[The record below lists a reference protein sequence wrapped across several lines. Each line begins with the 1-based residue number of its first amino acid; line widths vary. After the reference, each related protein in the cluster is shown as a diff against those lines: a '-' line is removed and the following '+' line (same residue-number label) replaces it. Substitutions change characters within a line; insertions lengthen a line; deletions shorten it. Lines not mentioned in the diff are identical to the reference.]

1 MASTFSFPEMTPAQ
15 LAEGLHTFGIAPT
28 ANLRAEDIVIPQPDL
43 LPGVLSLFLSTVV
56 GDDPDDQLGFDLL
69 QKLDNPELYMGAIG
83 LRRIYRRARDVLES
97 IHFGGLTFRDFLR
110 PEPRRVVYILS
121 AIVNYLHFR
130 HEKLALLN
138 PIVQEFSGVE
148 ERLTDARARI
158 AELQKVKE
166 DHAYKEQMDEPA
178 VQQLQAEVNALKQK
192 IQEYNTK
199 QLALRSRAK
208 AIDEKKEGILA
219 KISQADFELMKH
231 SQENSKLLSKIVQ
244 SPEKLQKNL
253 EEKKGVRDEL
263 KTLEKMAMHKVQDK
277 NNTLEMYAKV
287 CEKLSKHLSKIDAL
301 HETSTA
307 AKASEK
313 EVKTLKAKISDQSL
327 ETKTLRI
334 KAAEWQSKVHE
345 TEDRLKAKEKE
356 KDQRIG
362 ENKQKMTA
370 LKSEVESELKCLAD
384 RERET
389 EEKVAK
395 AADLCSQADA
405 VDVAGRK
412 KREEIFARFEQVCE
426 TADLYMDGIDRSVKE
441 VDEASMTIIA
451 QSVALCDDKYPS
463 GME

>member
-1 MASTFSFPEMTPAQ
+1 
-15 LAEGLHTFGIAPT
+15 
-28 ANLRAEDIVIPQPDL
+28 
-43 LPGVLSLFLSTVV
+43 
-56 GDDPDDQLGFDLL
+56 
-69 QKLDNPELYMGAIG
+69 MGAIG

-301 HETSTA
+301 HET
-307 AKASEK
+307 
-313 EVKTLKAKISDQSL
+313 V
-327 ETKTLRI
+327 
-334 KAAEWQSKVHE
+334 
-345 TEDRLKAKEKE
+345 
-356 KDQRIG
+356 
-362 ENKQKMTA
+362 
-370 LKSEVESELKCLAD
+370 
-384 RERET
+384 
-389 EEKVAK
+389 
-395 AADLCSQADA
+395 
-405 VDVAGRK
+405 
-412 KREEIFARFEQVCE
+412 
-426 TADLYMDGIDRSVKE
+426 
-441 VDEASMTIIA
+441 
-451 QSVALCDDKYPS
+451 
-463 GME
+463 

>member
-15 LAEGLHTFGIAPT
+15 LAEALHTFGIAPT
-28 ANLRAEDIVIPQPDL
+28 ANLRAEDIATPQLDL
-43 LPGVLSLFLSTVV
+43 LPGVLSLFLATIV

-69 QKLDNPELYMGAIG
+69 QKLDNPEHHMGAIG
-83 LRRIYRRARDVLES
+83 LRSIYGRARDVLES
-97 IHFGGLTFRDFLR
+97 IHFGGLTFRDLTR

-138 PIVQEFSGVE
+138 PIAEEFSSVDD
-148 ERLTDARARI
+148 RLPEGKARI

-166 DHAYKEQMDEPA
+166 NHASKEQMDEPA

-199 QLALRSRAK
+199 QLALRGRAK
-208 AIDEKKEGILA
+208 SIDEKKEGILA
-219 KISQADFELMKH
+219 KISQADFELMKR

-244 SPEKLQKNL
+244 SPEKFQKNL

-277 NNTLEMYAKV
+277 TNALEMYTKV

-301 HETSTA
+301 HETSTS

-313 EVKTLKAKISDQSL
+313 EVKALKAKISDQSL
-327 ETKTLRI
+327 EMKTLHI
-334 KAAEWQSKVHE
+334 KADEWRSKVHE

-362 ENKQKMTA
+362 ENKQKMAA

-395 AADLCSQADA
+395 AADLCSKADA
-405 VDVAGRK
+405 VEAAGRK
-412 KREEIFARFEQVCE
+412 KREEIFAQFEQVCE
-426 TADLYMDGIDRSVKE
+426 TANLYMDGIDHSVRE
-441 VDEASMTIIA
+441 VDEANMTIIG
-451 QSVALCDDKYPS
+451 QCVASC
-463 GME
+463 GN

>member
-1 MASTFSFPEMTPAQ
+1 
-15 LAEGLHTFGIAPT
+15 
-28 ANLRAEDIVIPQPDL
+28 
-43 LPGVLSLFLSTVV
+43 
-56 GDDPDDQLGFDLL
+56 
-69 QKLDNPELYMGAIG
+69 MGAIG
-83 LRRIYRRARDVLES
+83 LRSIYGRARDVLES
-97 IHFGGLTFRDFLR
+97 IHFGGLTFRDLTR

-138 PIVQEFSGVE
+138 PIAEEFSSVD
-148 ERLTDARARI
+148 ERLPEGKARI
-158 AELQKVKE
+158 AEKVKE
-166 DHAYKEQMDEPA
+166 NHASKEQMDEPA

-199 QLALRSRAK
+199 QLALRGRAK
-208 AIDEKKEGILA
+208 SIDEKKEGILA
-219 KISQADFELMKH
+219 KISQADFELMKR

-244 SPEKLQKNL
+244 SPEKFQKNL

-277 NNTLEMYAKV
+277 TNALEMYTKV

-301 HETSTA
+301 HETSTS

-313 EVKTLKAKISDQSL
+313 EVKALKAKISDQSL
-327 ETKTLRI
+327 EMKTLHI
-334 KAAEWQSKVHE
+334 KADEWRSKVHE

-362 ENKQKMTA
+362 ENKQKMAA
-370 LKSEVESELKCLAD
+370 LKSEAESELNCLAD

-395 AADLCSQADA
+395 AADLRSQADA
-405 VDVAGRK
+405 VGAAGRK
-412 KREEIFARFEQVCE
+412 KREEIFATFGQVCE
-426 TADLYMDGIDRSVKE
+426 MANLYLDGIDRSARE
-441 VDEASMTIIA
+441 VDEASMTIIG
-451 QSVALCDDKYPS
+451 QCVASCDD
-463 GME
+463 MA